1 MQAPDDGAL
10 IARAAQDAA
19 AIALTHFKSD
29 PQVWDKGA
37 AGPVTEADL
46 EVDAFLK
53 DRLLGARPLYG
64 WLSEETED
72 GTDRLRRE
80 KVFIVDPID
89 GTRAFIDGHSA
100 WGISIAIATEGRIT
114 EAAIA
119 MPVKELLYT
128 ATEGAGA
135 LRNGDRIHIAAPKA
149 LGDSTVL
156 CAKPNLRADYW
167 RAAPPPLTRHYRP
180 SLAYRLALTAE
191 GRFDTMLT
199 LSPTWEWDVAA
210 GCLLIEEAGGA
221 VRTAEG
227 QPTRFNSPRPK
238 LPGILCG
245 PGPTV
250 DALLACGPKL
260 P

>member
-1 MQAPDDGAL
+1 MRAPDDGAL
-10 IARAAQDAA
+10 IAQAAEDAAQ
-19 AIALTHFKSD
+19 IALRHFRSD

-53 DRLLGARPLYG
+53 QTLLDARPLYG

-89 GTRAFIDGHSA
+89 GTRAFIDGQSA

-128 ATEGAGA
+128 ARDGGGAF
-135 LRNGDRIHIAAPKA
+135 RNGAPIHAAAPKA

-156 CAKPNLRADYW
+156 CAKPNLRPDYW

-199 LSPTWEWDVAA
+199 LRPTWEWDVAA
-210 GCLLIEEAGGA
+210 GCLLMTEAGGI

-227 QPTRFNSPRPK
+227 TPARFNAPRPK

-245 PGPTV
+245 PAPTV
-250 DALLACGPKL
+250 EALLACGPTL